1 MEGLFR
7 DFKWLLYLR
16 RDVLVAV
23 TRKIIAFLNN
33 TDIVNSDVYNVNC
46 CLKVNYVHNLYIILV
61 SILSQKNFLY
71 KIIICN
77 SKKLSGFYQVIS
89 SAALVAKN

>member
-7 DFKWLLYLR
+7 VFKWLLYLR
-16 RDVLVAV
+16 RVVLVAV
-23 TRKIIAFLNN
+23 TRKIIAFPNN

-46 CLKVNYVHNLYIILV
+46 CLKVNCIPYLYVILV
-61 SILSQKNFLY
+61 SFLCHSYVRIILF
-71 KIIICN
+71 CN